1 MDQEEVSMS
10 ESLLSKWDGKDVI
23 LRYDQPT
30 GTLIL
35 TAAVLHSVLTWE
47 KGFWTVDDRIH
58 YPLVTLAAMGMMW
71 FSTNWKVLG

>member
-10 ESLLSKWDGKDVI
+10 ESLLSEWDGKDVI

-35 TAAVLHSVLTWE
+35 TTAVLHSVLTWE

-58 YPLVTLAAMGMMW
+58 YLLVTLAAMGMM
-71 FSTNWKVLG
+71 